1 MAAHVIRHAV
11 ERSGLEPDEI
21 EDVILGCGVPE
32 GTTGQN
38 VARIAAVRAGLP
50 ITIGGET
57 INRFCSSGLMAIS
70 TAAQRVIVD
79 GVPALVA
86 GGVESISLVKRN
98 DSRLRNEW
106 IDEHEPALYWP
117 MIETAEVVAERYGVS
132 RERQDEYALLSQQRT
147 AAAQAAGRFDAEIVP
162 LPSRKAVVDKAS
174 GAVSYEDV
182 VLTRDEGNRPD
193 TTRGRTWRSS
203 QPVRGPGK
211 TITAGNASQLS
222 DGASACVVMDAELAA
237 RRGIAPLGF
246 YRGMVVVGC
255 EPDEMG
261 IGPVFAVP
269 KLLERHGLSV
279 DDIDLWEL
287 NEAFAVQALYCRE
300 TLGIPLERFNVDG
313 GAISIGHPYGM
324 SGARHGR
331 PRADRGQA
339 PRRQARRG
347 HHVRRR
353 RPGRRRRCSRW
364 RDHDQSP
371 PPMVMPPSITIVW
384 PVMNAPA
391 PEARNTAAP
400 ATSSGSPMR
409 RSG

>member
-1 MAAHVIRHAV
+1 MREAAIVSTARTPIGKAARGAFNDTHGADLAAHVIRHAV
-11 ERSGLEPDEI
+11 ERSGLDPSEI

-50 ITIGGET
+50 VTTGGET

-98 DSRLRNEW
+98 DTRLRNPW
-106 IDEHEPALYWP
+106 IDEHKPALYWG
-117 MIETAEVVAERYGVS
+117 MIDTAEVVAERYGVS
-132 RERQDEYALLSQQRT
+132 RERQDAFALLSQQRT
-147 AAAQAAGRFDAEIVP
+147 GAAQAAGRFDAEIVP
-162 LPSRKAVVDKAS
+162 LATRKAVVDKAG

-182 VLTRDEGNRPD
+182 VLGKDEGNRPD
-193 TTRGRTWRSS
+193 TTAAGLAKLE
-203 QPVRGPGK
+203 PVRGPGK

-222 DGASACVVMDAELAA
+222 DGASASVVMDADLA
-237 RRGIAPLGF
+237 RERGIEPLGF

-261 IGPVFAVP
+261 IGPVTAVP
-269 KLLERHGLSV
+269 KLLQRHGLTV

-324 SGARHGR
+324 SGARMVGHALIEGK
-331 PRADRGQA
+331 
-339 PRRQARRG
+339 RRG
-347 HHVRRR
+347 AKRVVVTMCV
-353 RPGRRRRCSRW
+353 GGG
-364 RDHDQSP
+364 QG
-371 PPMVMPPSITIVW
+371 
-384 PVMNAPA
+384 
-391 PEARNTAAP
+391 AA
-400 ATSSGSPMR
+400 ALFEVA
-409 RSG
+409 

>member
-1 MAAHVIRHAV
+1 MREAAIVSTARTPIGKAGRGAFNDTHGADMAAHVIRHAV
-11 ERSGLEPDEI
+11 ERSGLDSAEI

-50 ITIGGET
+50 ITVGGET

-106 IDEHEPALYWP
+106 IEEHEPALYWP
-117 MIETAEVVAERYGVS
+117 MIETAEVVAERYGVD
-132 RERQDEYALLSQQRT
+132 RERQDDYALLSQQRT
-147 AAAQAAGRFDAEIVP
+147 AQAQAAGRFDAEIVP

-174 GAVSYEDV
+174 GEVSYEDV

-193 TTRGRTWRSS
+193 TTRAGLAKLE
-203 QPVRGPGK
+203 PVRGPGK

-222 DGASACVVMDAELAA
+222 DGASACVVMDAELA
-237 RRGIAPLGF
+237 RERGIAPLGF

-261 IGPVFAVP
+261 IGPVTAIP
-269 KLLERHGLSV
+269 KLLERHGLTV
-279 DDIDLWEL
+279 DDVDLWEL
-287 NEAFAVQALYCRE
+287 NEAFAVQTLYCRE
-300 TLGIPLERFNVDG
+300 RLGIPLERFNVNG

-324 SGARHGR
+324 SGARMVGHALIEGK
-331 PRADRGQA
+331 
-339 PRRQARRG
+339 RRG
-347 HHVRRR
+347 AKRVVVTMCV
-353 RPGRRRRCSRW
+353 GGG
-364 RDHDQSP
+364 QG
-371 PPMVMPPSITIVW
+371 
-384 PVMNAPA
+384 
-391 PEARNTAAP
+391 AA
-400 ATSSGSPMR
+400 ALFEVA
-409 RSG
+409 

>member
-1 MAAHVIRHAV
+1 MREAVIVSTARTPIGKASRGAFNDTHGADLAAHVIRHAV
-11 ERSGLEPDEI
+11 ERSGLDPSEI

-50 ITIGGET
+50 ITTGGET

-70 TAAQRVIVD
+70 AAAQRVIVD

-98 DSRLRNEW
+98 DTRLRNPW
-106 IDEHEPALYWP
+106 IDDHKPALYWG
-117 MIETAEVVAERYGVS
+117 MIDTAEVVAERYGVS

-147 AAAQAAGRFDAEIVP
+147 GEAQAAGRFDAEIVP

-174 GAVSYEDV
+174 GDVSYQDV
-182 VLTRDEGNRPD
+182 VLGKDEGNRPD
-193 TTRGRTWRSS
+193 TNAAGLAKLE
-203 QPVRGPGK
+203 PVRGPGK

-222 DGASACVVMDAELAA
+222 DGASASVVMDAQLA
-237 RRGIAPLGF
+237 RERGIEPLGF

-261 IGPVFAVP
+261 IGPVTAIP
-269 KLLERHGLSV
+269 KLLARHGLTI

-324 SGARHGR
+324 SGARMVGHALIEGK
-331 PRADRGQA
+331 
-339 PRRQARRG
+339 RRG
-347 HHVRRR
+347 AKRVVVTMCV
-353 RPGRRRRCSRW
+353 GGG
-364 RDHDQSP
+364 QG
-371 PPMVMPPSITIVW
+371 
-384 PVMNAPA
+384 
-391 PEARNTAAP
+391 AA
-400 ATSSGSPMR
+400 ALFEVA
-409 RSG
+409 

>member
-1 MAAHVIRHAV
+1 MREAVIVSTARTPIGKASRGAFNDTHGADLAAHVIRHAV
-11 ERSGLEPDEI
+11 ERSGLDPSEI

-50 ITIGGET
+50 ITTGGET

-70 TAAQRVIVD
+70 AAAQRVIVD

-98 DSRLRNEW
+98 DTRLRNPW
-106 IDEHEPALYWP
+106 IDDHKPALYWG
-117 MIETAEVVAERYGVS
+117 MIDTAEVVAERYGVS
-132 RERQDEYALLSQQRT
+132 RERQDEYALLSQRRT
-147 AAAQAAGRFDAEIVP
+147 GEAQAAGRFDAEIVP

-174 GAVSYEDV
+174 GDVSYQDV
-182 VLTRDEGNRPD
+182 VLGRDEGNRPD
-193 TTRGRTWRSS
+193 TNAAGLAKLE
-203 QPVRGPGK
+203 PVRGPGK

-222 DGASACVVMDAELAA
+222 DGASASVVMDAQLA
-237 RRGIAPLGF
+237 RERGIEPLGF

-261 IGPVFAVP
+261 IGPVTAIP
-269 KLLERHGLSV
+269 KLLARHGLTI

-324 SGARHGR
+324 SGARMVGHALIEGK
-331 PRADRGQA
+331 
-339 PRRQARRG
+339 RRG
-347 HHVRRR
+347 AKHVVVTMCV
-353 RPGRRRRCSRW
+353 GGG
-364 RDHDQSP
+364 QG
-371 PPMVMPPSITIVW
+371 
-384 PVMNAPA
+384 
-391 PEARNTAAP
+391 AA
-400 ATSSGSPMR
+400 ALFEVA
-409 RSG
+409 

>member
-1 MAAHVIRHAV
+1 MREAVIVSTARTPIGKAGRGAFNDTHGADLAAHVIRHAV
-11 ERSGLEPDEI
+11 ERSGLDASEI

-50 ITIGGET
+50 ITTGGET

-98 DSRLRNEW
+98 DTRLRNPW
-106 IDEHEPALYWP
+106 IDEHEPALYWG
-117 MIETAEVVAERYGVS
+117 MIDTAEVVAERYGIS
-132 RERQDEYALLSQQRT
+132 RERQDEFALLSQQRT
-147 AAAQAAGRFDAEIVP
+147 GAAQAAGRFDAEIVP
-162 LPSRKAVVDKAS
+162 LPARKAVVDKAS
-174 GAVSYEDV
+174 GDVSYQDV
-182 VLTRDEGNRPD
+182 VLNKDEGNRPD
-193 TTRGRTWRSS
+193 TTAAGLAKLE
-203 QPVRGPGK
+203 PVRGAGK

-222 DGASACVVMDAELAA
+222 DGASASVVMDADLA
-237 RRGIAPLGF
+237 RERGIEPLGF

-255 EPDEMG
+255 RPDEMG
-261 IGPVFAVP
+261 IGPVTAIP

-279 DDIDLWEL
+279 DDIGLWEL

-324 SGARHGR
+324 SGARMVGHALIEGK
-331 PRADRGQA
+331 
-339 PRRQARRG
+339 RRG
-347 HHVRRR
+347 AKRVVVTMCV
-353 RPGRRRRCSRW
+353 GGG
-364 RDHDQSP
+364 QG
-371 PPMVMPPSITIVW
+371 
-384 PVMNAPA
+384 
-391 PEARNTAAP
+391 AA
-400 ATSSGSPMR
+400 ALFEVA
-409 RSG
+409 